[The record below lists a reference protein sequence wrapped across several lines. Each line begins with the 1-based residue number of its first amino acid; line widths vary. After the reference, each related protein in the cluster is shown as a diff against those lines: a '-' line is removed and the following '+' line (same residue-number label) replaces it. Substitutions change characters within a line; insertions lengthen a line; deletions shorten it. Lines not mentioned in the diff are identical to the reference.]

1 MGSDC
6 LIASGCKFIDHDH
19 GLSRRDLPV
28 APQVEGAKAAIFLEE
43 DVWLGANVIVLKGTR
58 IARGAVL
65 AACSVVTDNEPPY
78 EMWAGVPARKI
89 GERPVEP

>member
-1 MGSDC
+1 VP
-6 LIASGCKFIDHDH
+6 KRQF
-19 GLSRRDLPV
+19 
-28 APQVEGAKAAIFLEE
+28 FLEE

-65 AACSVVTDNEPPY
+65 AACSVVTNNEPPY

>member
-28 APQVEGAKAAIFLEE
+28 APQVEGAEAAIFLEE

>member
-1 MGSDC
+1 MGSDG

-28 APQVEGAKAAIFLEE
+28 GPQVEGAEAAIFLEE
-43 DVWLGANVIVLKGTR
+43 DVWLGVNVIVLKGTR
-58 IARGAVL
+58 IARGALL
-65 AACSVVTDNEPPY
+65 AACSVVTNNEPPY
-78 EMWAGVPARKI
+78 EIWAGVPARKI

>member
-6 LIASGCKFIDHDH
+6 RIASGCKFIDHDH

-28 APQVEGAKAAIFLEE
+28 APQVEGAEAEIFLEE

-65 AACSVVTDNEPPY
+65 AACSVVTNNEPPY